1 MRRKGVILSQSS
13 LEDELYGQICFDS
26 RLDCGLFVL
35 SIAMGAMVGVVER
48 DSLVK
53 TTDGEERKLL
63 ILRIWAVRPCVLE
76 YKVAT

>member
-1 MRRKGVILSQSS
+1 M
-13 LEDELYGQICFDS
+13 
-26 RLDCGLFVL
+26 L